1 MAAYD
6 MLIGLVKTYFKELN
20 YKEEFIDDF
29 FSSKNFSEI
38 LAIKL
43 ANSNVVIKNKTYPSS
58 KQTHIAITGEAIDYF
73 YGPNDLTTKDNDVVD
88 KKSVVVSAA
97 NISQLNGL
105 SYELLSTNEIELIFG
120 SMTIGTRTQKQVQL
134 SKRNS
139 GNSDSFNLL
148 RMGLYE
154 NDLLILMKRRGTE
167 ESFAIG
173 ITKKFYSQFIKD
185 YDTAYETLTYLRI
198 PKR

>member
-120 SMTIGTRTQKQVQL
+120 SILKNHPELTSELMPVLSPEETYSIEYQTRNKSEIWLSNRNNQEVLLTIH
-134 SKRNS
+134 KR
-139 GNSDSFNLL
+139 L
-148 RMGLYE
+148 
-154 NDLLILMKRRGTE
+154 
-167 ESFAIG
+167 
-173 ITKKFYSQFIKD
+173 
-185 YDTAYETLTYLRI
+185 
-198 PKR
+198 